1 MTRVEVYFYLMKRF
15 RKQKFSYDIDN
26 SISFKGNLAFFI
38 ENSIDRDDWPKI
50 YDEINKYLDNNDLNS
65 VCYYISQFNYEY
77 AIREAERKGY
87 PSLVIE
93 LQKTRISD
101 LYNENDLDDF
111 QYISYQSYPDWFAE
125 INYAFD
131 I

>member
-50 YDEINKYLDNNDLNS
+50 YDEINKYLDNNDLNA